1 MSIENRSDTSY
12 PEDSRNRKAAE
23 EVVVI
28 HRKAMVVEDSKKM
41 TGRTAVEGVTVTGKA
56 AVAVEGLDC
65 CKDCRTASMNTSLM
79 LVAKMTLIL
88 HYLLTRITR
97 IARTNA

>member
-1 MSIENRSDTSY
+1 MSIEDRLDTSY

-28 HRKAMVVEDSKKM
+28 HRKAMVVEDSKRM
-41 TGRTAVEGVTVTGKA
+41 TGRTAVEGVTEKA
-56 AVAVEGLDC
+56 AEGLDC

-88 HYLLTRITR
+88 HFLLKRITR

>member
-1 MSIENRSDTSY
+1 MSIEDRSDTSY

-41 TGRTAVEGVTVTGKA
+41 TGRTAVEGVTEKA

-88 HYLLTRITR
+88 HFLLKRITR